1 MALTVKDTTKAAGIV
16 LCPGAYAGY
25 KLGKYAKENPE
36 AVKDAVVFAAK
47 TTIVGAPV
55 YAGAKVIEAV
65 RENPEKAK
73 EIAKCAIIPGYGIC
87 KTGQKVI
94 NFFKN

>member
-1 MALTVKDTTKAAGIV
+1 MVDFKEAAKITFIPGYAVYKTGTKIAE
-16 LCPGAYAGY
+16 
-25 KLGKYAKENPE
+25 YAKENPE
-36 AVKDAVVFAAK
+36 AVKDAAVFAAK

-55 YAGAKVIEAV
+55 YAGAKVIEAAK
-65 RENPEKAK
+65 ENPEKTK
-73 EIAKCAIIPGYGIC
+73 EIAKCAIIPGYGIY